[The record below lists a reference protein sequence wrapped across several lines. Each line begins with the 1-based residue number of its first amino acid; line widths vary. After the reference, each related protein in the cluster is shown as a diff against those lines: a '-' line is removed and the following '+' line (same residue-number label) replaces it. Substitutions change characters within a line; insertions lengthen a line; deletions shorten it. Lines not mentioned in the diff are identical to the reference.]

1 MVLEIRNFTLAVMR
15 HKVSKQSG
23 ETTKLFKG
31 KRVLKNEEKEVKRE

>member
-1 MVLEIRNFTLAVMR
+1 MG
-15 HKVSKQSG
+15 SKQSG